1 MLVSK
6 SRDTSLLRSSEKQSL
21 TRFLSLY
28 IFLVIIL
35 VVLLSTFYYQS
46 QEQLMLSNQR
56 TILSAYADKQVKN
69 LKILHHYF
77 PTRSEYPR
85 DQHYESA
92 IYDIER
98 VLIFSTL
105 EHPTIDFE
113 HEIYRTGN
121 KIHFMR
127 YLDEYYLG
135 AKYLFIEI
143 DEDRDWYRETLIQIV
158 VLGGV
163 TIFILGIFGLFF
175 VRLFLRP
182 MRQSIELLD
191 NFIKDTTHEL
201 NTPISAILANV
212 EMMDQSI
219 MAPRNLKKLSRINV
233 AAKTVSHL
241 YQDLTY
247 LVLGHQT
254 QSRDEWVDLQE
265 LIKSRVEYFT
275 VLAHSKH
282 IGFELQL
289 EEKKIFMDSAK
300 IARVIDN
307 LISNAI
313 KYNKRYGKIKILLT
327 EEYFMVADTGI
338 GIEKEKIPGMFDRYS
353 RFNESEGGFG
363 IGLNIVKNIIE
374 EYHCD
379 IEVDSVVNQGTTI
392 TVYFNQGAKR
402 V

>member
-254 QSRDEWVDLQE
+254 QSHDEWVDLQE